1 MNLNLQ
7 NLKIGNMINQILQN
21 KFNQLYKFQFNKST
35 NNNDIVDVDVDVDD
49 IDMDN
54 MDIYKLNQWYDEL
67 NHVIVPFI
75 IQDFKDGW
83 I

>member
-1 MNLNLQ
+1 M
-7 NLKIGNMINQILQN
+7 
-21 KFNQLYKFQFNKST
+21 
-35 NNNDIVDVDVDVDD
+35 IVDGDDLDDVDVDD
-49 IDMDN
+49 IDMD

-67 NHVIVPFI
+67 NHVIIPFI